1 MCFCFC
7 EFAIINFIY
16 NYLLPSGKMREGLYD
31 TMIESLD
38 DGIREIIIRE
48 RSKIEG
54 DLENPVEL
62 KEIHCFEIGYTRD
75 EKLKQLL
82 NTQITMLFEYKNEK
96 NFLVHVDKIEE
107 GSLKGQILMFDG
119 KYNYLH

>member
-1 MCFCFC
+1 
-7 EFAIINFIY
+7 
-16 NYLLPSGKMREGLYD
+16 MREGLYD